1 MTAGFSFPLFFCSLY
16 LVSLFSRYNEVCDP
30 GYDFT
35 SPSFSGGTGHFTQV
49 VWKGSTVLGIGR
61 AEGTIRGMKCAYTV
75 ARYRPAG
82 NMMGAFAQNVVVGSF
97 DSDSYCASVSSKRR
111 RFFDKYGNTGKVNG
125 TRAPTFKTGPAES
138 RAQQVE
144 LLKSKKKTV
153 SHKYN
158 KWVSVKKKSIY
169 IDISDC
175 HDY

>member
-1 MTAGFSFPLFFCSLY
+1 MTADFSFPLFLCSLY
-16 LVSLFSRYNEVCDP
+16 VVSMFSRYNEVCDP

-35 SPSFSGGTGHFTQV
+35 SPSYSGGTGHFTQV

-61 AEGTIRGMKCAYTV
+61 AEGTMRGMKCTYTV

-82 NMMGAFAQNVVVGSF
+82 NMMGTFAQNVVVGSF

-138 RAQQVE
+138 RARQVE
-144 LLKSKKKTV
+144 LLTSKKKTA
-153 SHKYN
+153 SHKHN
-158 KWVSVKKKSIY
+158 K
-169 IDISDC
+169 
-175 HDY
+175 

>member
-1 MTAGFSFPLFFCSLY
+1 MTAGFFFSFIFLLSLFSLM
-16 LVSLFSRYNEVCDP
+16 FSRYNEVCSP

-82 NMMGAFAQNVVVGSF
+82 NMMGAFAQNVAVGSF

-125 TRAPTFKTGPAES
+125 ARAPTFKTGPAES

-158 KWVSVKKKSIY
+158 K
-169 IDISDC
+169 
-175 HDY
+175 

>member
-1 MTAGFSFPLFFCSLY
+1 MTAGFFFSFIFLFSLF
-16 LVSLFSRYNEVCDP
+16 SLMFSRYNEVCSP

-82 NMMGAFAQNVVVGSF
+82 NMMGTFAQNVVVGSF
-97 DSDSYCASVSSKRR
+97 DRDSYCASVSSKRR

-125 TRAPTFKTGPAES
+125 TRAPTFKTD
-138 RAQQVE
+138 R
-144 LLKSKKKTV
+144 KSV
-153 SHKYN
+153 
-158 KWVSVKKKSIY
+158 V
-169 IDISDC
+169 
-175 HDY
+175 

>member
-16 LVSLFSRYNEVCDP
+16 LVSLFSRYNEVCSP

-111 RFFDKYGNTGKVNG
+111 RFFDKYGKAVKVNG

-158 KWVSVKKKSIY
+158 K
-169 IDISDC
+169 
-175 HDY
+175 

>member
-35 SPSFSGGTGHFTQV
+35 SPSFSAGTGHFTQV

-61 AEGTIRGMKCAYTV
+61 AEGTMRGMKCTYTV

-97 DSDSYCASVSSKRR
+97 DSDSYCASVSLTSMEIQARWMVPELQPLKRDQLRVVPSRLSYWKAR
-111 RFFDKYGNTGKVNG
+111 RKLFRTSTINESLWRKKV
-125 TRAPTFKTGPAES
+125 
-138 RAQQVE
+138 
-144 LLKSKKKTV
+144 
-153 SHKYN
+153 Y
-158 KWVSVKKKSIY
+158 IY
-169 IDISDC
+169 W
-175 HDY
+175 H